1 MLRLMITDERGNNQY
16 EWCND
21 RRTAHLIAF
30 SLVKNGD
37 ACEVKVEN
45 LREKKVEKIYKKS

>member
-16 EWCND
+16 EWYND
-21 RRTAHLIAF
+21 RRTAHLIAL
-30 SLVKNGD
+30 SLVRSGK

-45 LREKKVEKIYKKS
+45 LREKKVEKIYRNT

>member
-16 EWCND
+16 KWCND

-30 SLVKNGD
+30 SLVNNGN
-37 ACEVKVEN
+37 ACEVRVEN